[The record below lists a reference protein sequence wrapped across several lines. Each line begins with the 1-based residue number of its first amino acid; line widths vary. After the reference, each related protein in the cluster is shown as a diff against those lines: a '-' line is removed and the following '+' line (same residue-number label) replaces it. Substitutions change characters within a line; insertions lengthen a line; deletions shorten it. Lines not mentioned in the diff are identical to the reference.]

1 MVTVKKV
8 SGSVSLPG
16 YFMPDASESEY
27 MEILNQVQECPSSL
41 VGNSYFYIRTGNGYA
56 SLCRIIPGA
65 GKVFFHEIVDH
76 QKYGISDEDIEEAI
90 FEDRNTFTLPG
101 HHPVSSHIEMKL
113 HTFLGL

>member
-8 SGSVSLPG
+8 SGSVSLPR
-16 YFMPDASESEY
+16 YFMPDASESDY
-27 MEILNQVQECPSSL
+27 LEILNQVQECPSSQI
-41 VGNSYFYIRTGNGYA
+41 GNSYFYIRTSDGYV

-76 QKYGISDEDIEEAI
+76 QKYGISDEDIEKAI
-90 FEDRNTFTLPG
+90 YEDQNTFTLPG

-113 HTFLGL
+113 HAFLGL